1 MLKVWCRSQEEK
13 EKGSLTMVS
22 FIAFPLMTTI
32 TQYTSNHLLSWQ
44 NRLLLNFSF
53 RGTLNSI
60 TTDLKLWSIIRLEQ
74 SNNFNSSHLIQ
85 TINALYVPACNLNT
99 YWLITSIQEQE
110 NCKSS
115 NKASTNHYFP
125 GETIQIRT
133 GSHIFRQWSHSLK
146 NKVKSFNW
154 RNKGYYF
161 QQK

>member
-1 MLKVWCRSQEEK
+1 MLKDWCRSQKEK

-60 TTDLKLWSIIRLEQ
+60 TTDLKLLNRVTIS
-74 SNNFNSSHLIQ
+74 IQ
-85 TINALYVPACNLNT
+85 TINALYVSACNLNT

-115 NKASTNHYFP
+115 NNTSTNRYFP

-146 NKVKSFNW
+146 NKVKSFN
-154 RNKGYYF
+154 
-161 QQK
+161 